1 MCERWY
7 WRKNKHNIICK
18 MRFLPDYCCVII
30 ELTMLQE
37 KYANDMDLKY
47 KEYDY
52 GKELYLFIL
61 QL

>member
-1 MCERWY
+1 
-7 WRKNKHNIICK
+7 
-18 MRFLPDYCCVII
+18 MRFLPEYCRVII
-30 ELTMLQE
+30 ELTMFQE